1 LPILGHLHQFI
12 THEGMQTDGL
22 ARWESRRIG
31 EEAYRPDS
39 R

>member
-1 LPILGHLHQFI
+1 LPILGHLHQSI

-22 ARWESRRIG
+22 ARWVSRRNR